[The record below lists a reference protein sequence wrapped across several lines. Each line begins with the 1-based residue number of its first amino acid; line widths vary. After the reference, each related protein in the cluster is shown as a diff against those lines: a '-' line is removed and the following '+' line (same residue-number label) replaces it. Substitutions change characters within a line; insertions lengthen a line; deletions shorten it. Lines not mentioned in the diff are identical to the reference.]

1 MAIQILKQINAPPIC
16 ELRPLSQ
23 LAFEQLPELF
33 QDTEL
38 SDGTQFPN
46 ELELARAPNIHRN
59 TFCKNLFFGENEG
72 TVFQGCG
79 GYIDIKNRL
88 NLHDNFNYGW
98 WKRQTIEIIEKFYGI
113 NTYIIEWFLPNL
125 IFHSVCQY
133 FKREIKLTKVKL
145 YLGYKG
151 CQLI

>member
-1 MAIQILKQINAPPIC
+1 MAIQILKQINAPPIR

-23 LAFEQLPELF
+23 LVFDQLPEMF

-38 SDGTQFPN
+38 SDWAQFPN

-59 TFCKNLFFGENEG
+59 TFCKIIFFRENEG

-79 GYIDIKNRL
+79 GYIDITNQL
-88 NLHDNFNYGW
+88 NLHDNVDYDW
-98 WKRQTIEIIEKFYGI
+98 WKKQTIEIIEKLHSI
-113 NTYIIEWFLPNL
+113 NTYIFEWFLPYL
-125 IFHSVCQY
+125 IFQLVCQY
-133 FKREIKLTKVKL
+133 FKQEIKLTKVML
-145 YLGYKG
+145 YLGYKS